1 MTPEK
6 DALLRSKYPKIF
18 ARSEYEK
25 EPIDLWGL
33 ECGDGWFNL
42 IDSLCN
48 KIQKH
53 VDRRAANIQDA
64 TELENIQVVAQQV
77 KEKFG
82 GLRFYV
88 SGGDD
93 ITDALISFAET
104 MSFKICETCGNSA
117 TQKNVGTWIHTSC
130 DPCFEKRAWRQNEES

>member
-1 MTPEK
+1 MSPEK
-6 DALLRSKYPKIF
+6 SSILQKKYSKIF
-18 ARSEYEK
+18 KASEFQQ
-25 EPIDLWGL
+25 EPFDLWGF
-33 ECGDGWFNL
+33 ECGDGWYDL

-53 VDRRAANIQDA
+53 VDRRTSSIQDV
-64 TELENIQVVAQQV
+64 TELENVQVVAQQV

-130 DPCFEKRAWRQNEES
+130 DPCFEKRAWRQNEKG